1 MALRLYNTLSG
12 KIEDFHPLD
21 SHRVRMYACGPTVY
35 DYGHIG
41 NFRTFIA
48 VDLLY
53 RFLRQSG
60 YDVRYVMNITDVD
73 DRIIRNSARD
83 GVTVQQYTA
92 KFTQAFLEDSA
103 TLNIEQ
109 PIRVRATEYID
120 DMANFIGRL
129 AEKGFAYRTDDGSY
143 YFRIAKF
150 PEYGKLSKKDF
161 AGMADGARVDLDE
174 YEKDSARDF
183 ALWKAPKP
191 GEASWDTAI
200 GPGRPGW
207 HIECSVMS
215 MEQLGPSFDLHAG
228 GEDLIFPHHEN
239 EIAQSEA
246 LSGKQFA
253 RYWFHARFLLV
264 EGQKMAKSAGNFYT
278 VRDLVLLG
286 HKPSSIRWLLTQV
299 PYRNQLNFTFEGLKS
314 AASSVEKLRNFKLR
328 LERAAQASFAKGT
341 DSKATD
347 GSGTNGKGT
356 GARSTDGKGADARS
370 TNGKGKTSV
379 VPSGAPNNAALA
391 AEGRP
396 ASPTAS
402 NSAFSTLARETVDRI
417 TSALDDDLNTAE
429 AQAAIF
435 DMLRKANTAL
445 DAAASGQ
452 NNAGQNKAGQNN
464 FRQDDVKP
472 LLAALDKFDEIFCV
486 LKDDD
491 QSKMK
496 AILDW
501 ARAEGREKEI
511 SPELLEIAA
520 SAQLADEQV
529 NQKLAEMEA
538 ARKARNF
545 KLSDALRAELTAAG
559 IIVENTK
566 DGVRWRRK

>member
-1 MALRLYNTLSG
+1 MKDSYSLANSFMALRLYNTLAG

-21 SHRVRMYACGPTVY
+21 DNRVRMYACGPTVY

-41 NFRTFIA
+41 NFRTFVAI
-48 VDLLY
+48 DLLY

-73 DRIIRNSARD
+73 DKIIRNSARD
-83 GVTVQQYTA
+83 GVSVQQYTA
-92 KFTQAFLEDSA
+92 KYIQAFLEDSA
-103 TLNIEQ
+103 TLSIEK
-109 PIRVRATEYID
+109 PILVRATDHINA
-120 DMANFIGRL
+120 MADFIGEL
-129 AEKGFAYRTDDGSY
+129 VKKGFAYRTEDGSY

-161 AGMADGARVDLDE
+161 AGMTDGARVDMDE

-215 MEQLGPSFDLHAG
+215 MEELGPSFDLHAG

-246 LSGKQFA
+246 LTGKQFVC
-253 RYWFHARFLLV
+253 YWFHARFLLV
-264 EGQKMAKSAGNFYT
+264 EGQKMSKSLGNFFT
-278 VRDLVLLG
+278 IRDLVLRG

-299 PYRNQLNFTFEGLKS
+299 PYRNQLNFTFDGLKS
-314 AASSVEKLRNFKLR
+314 AASSVEKLRNFRFR
-328 LERAAQASFAKGT
+328 LTSSQFPTGSNPAMAQLADETIAKIK
-341 DSKATD
+341 S
-347 GSGTNGKGT
+347 S
-356 GARSTDGKGADARS
+356 
-370 TNGKGKTSV
+370 
-379 VPSGAPNNAALA
+379 
-391 AEGRP
+391 
-396 ASPTAS
+396 
-402 NSAFSTLARETVDRI
+402 
-417 TSALDDDLNTAE
+417 LDDDLNTAE

-435 DMLRKANTAL
+435 DMLRKSNTAL
-445 DAAASGQ
+445 DAAE
-452 NNAGQNKAGQNN
+452 AGQNN
-464 FRQDDVKP
+464 VHQDDVK
-472 LLAALDKFDEIFCV
+472 LLLCALEKFDEIFGV

-491 QSKMK
+491 QPKMK
-496 AILDW
+496 VILDW

-511 SPELLEIAA
+511 SPELIEIAG

-538 ARKARNF
+538 ARKSRNF
-545 KLSDALRAELTAAG
+545 KVSDALRGDLTAAG

-566 DGVRWRRK
+566 EGVRWRRK

>member
-1 MALRLYNTLSG
+1 MPLRLYNTLSG

-21 SHRVRMYACGPTVY
+21 DNRVRMYACGPTVY

-60 YDVRYVMNITDVD
+60 YEVRYIMNITDVD
-73 DRIIRNSARD
+73 DKIIRNSARD

-103 TLNIEQ
+103 TLSIEQ
-109 PIRVRATEYID
+109 PILVRATEHINE
-120 DMANFIGRL
+120 MADFI
-129 AEKGFAYRTDDGSY
+129 AELVKKDFAYRTDDGSY

-161 AGMADGARVDLDE
+161 AGMTDGARVDVDE

-191 GEASWDTAI
+191 GEASWETAI

-215 MEQLGPSFDLHAG
+215 MAELGPSFDLHAG

-239 EIAQSEA
+239 EIAQSES

-264 EGQKMAKSAGNFYT
+264 EGQKMSKSLGNFFT
-278 VRDLVLLG
+278 IRDLVLRG

-299 PYRNQLNFTFEGLKS
+299 PYRNQLNFTFDGLKS
-314 AASSVEKLRNFKLR
+314 AASSVEKLRNFRFR
-328 LERAAQASFAKGT
+328 LTSTPFPPGQTAQMAQLADET
-341 DSKATD
+341 ISKM
-347 GSGTNGKGT
+347 
-356 GARSTDGKGADARS
+356 
-370 TNGKGKTSV
+370 
-379 VPSGAPNNAALA
+379 
-391 AEGRP
+391 
-396 ASPTAS
+396 
-402 NSAFSTLARETVDRI
+402 

-429 AQAAIF
+429 AQAAMF

-445 DAAASGQ
+445 DAGVVL
-452 NNAGQNKAGQNN
+452 
-464 FRQDDVKP
+464 QDDTKP
-472 LLAALDKFDEIFCV
+472 LLAALDKFDEIFGV

-491 QSKMK
+491 QPKMK
-496 AILDW
+496 AILEW
-501 ARAEGREKEI
+501 ARTEGREKEI
-511 SPELLEIAA
+511 SPELMEIAG
-520 SAQLADEQV
+520 SAQLSDDDV
-529 NQKLAEMEA
+529 NQKLAAMQA
-538 ARKARNF
+538 ARNARKF
-545 KLSDALRAELTAAG
+545 KESDALRTELTAAG

-566 DGVRWRRK
+566 EGVRWRRK

>member
-1 MALRLYNTLSG
+1 MALRLYNTLSA

-21 SHRVRMYACGPTVY
+21 GNRVRMYACGPTVY

-73 DRIIRNSARD
+73 DKIIRNSARD

-92 KFTQAFLEDSA
+92 KYVKAFLEDSA
-103 TLNIEQ
+103 TLGIQQ
-109 PIRVRATEYID
+109 PIFVRATEHIPE
-120 DMANFIGRL
+120 MADFIARL
-129 AEKGFAYRTDDGSY
+129 EKQGFAYRTDDGSY

-150 PEYGKLSKKDF
+150 PAYGKLSKKDF
-161 AGMADGARVDLDE
+161 AGMTDGARVDVDE

-191 GEASWDTAI
+191 GEASWDTPI

-215 MEQLGPSFDLHAG
+215 MEELGPSFDLHAG

-239 EIAQSEA
+239 EIAQSE
-246 LSGKQFA
+246 SVTGQPFA

-264 EGQKMAKSAGNFYT
+264 EGQKMSKSLGNFFT
-278 VRDLVLLG
+278 IRDLVLRG

-299 PYRNQLNFTFEGLKS
+299 PYRNQLNFTFDGLKS
-314 AASSVEKLRNFKLR
+314 AASSVEKLRNFRFR
-328 LERAAQASFAKGT
+328 LTTSQFPAGGNATIAQ
-341 DSKATD
+341 
-347 GSGTNGKGT
+347 
-356 GARSTDGKGADARS
+356 
-370 TNGKGKTSV
+370 
-379 VPSGAPNNAALA
+379 LA
-391 AEGRP
+391 
-396 ASPTAS
+396 
-402 NSAFSTLARETVDRI
+402 NDTVTRMR
-417 TSALDDDLNTAE
+417 SALEDDLNTAE

-435 DMLRKANTAL
+435 DMLRRANTAL
-445 DAAASGQ
+445 DTGEI
-452 NNAGQNKAGQNN
+452 
-464 FRQDDVKP
+464 RQDDVKH
-472 LLAALDKFDEIFCV
+472 LLCALEQFDEIFGV
-486 LKDDD
+486 LRDDD
-491 QSKMK
+491 QPKMK
-496 AILDW
+496 AILEW
-501 ARAEGREKEI
+501 ARAAGRENEI
-511 SPELLEIAA
+511 TPELIEITG
-520 SAQLADEQV
+520 SAQVSDDDI
-529 NQKLAEMEA
+529 NQKVTKMEA

-545 KLSDALRAELTAAG
+545 KTSDELRAELTAAG
-559 IIVENTK
+559 IIVENMK